1 MTGMTEMLSSVDE
14 ILLYLAQDMIRYIRL
29 VKESRRQ
36 AGIKPIRDAKEY
48 IREHLP
54 ENISLEQISAMS
66 GYNAA
71 YFSTMFKKE
80 TGITISEYIIQ
91 TRMEKA
97 KELLRFTNMSVAS
110 ICEQVGYADV
120 KSFTRNF
127 KKSTGMK
134 PSEYRKIYS

>member
-1 MTGMTEMLSSVDE
+1 
-14 ILLYLAQDMIRYIRL
+14 
-29 VKESRRQ
+29 
-36 AGIKPIRDAKEY
+36 
-48 IREHLP
+48 
-54 ENISLEQISAMS
+54 MS

-80 TGITISEYIIQ
+80 TGITISEYIVQ

-134 PSEYRKIYS
+134 PSEYRKIYG